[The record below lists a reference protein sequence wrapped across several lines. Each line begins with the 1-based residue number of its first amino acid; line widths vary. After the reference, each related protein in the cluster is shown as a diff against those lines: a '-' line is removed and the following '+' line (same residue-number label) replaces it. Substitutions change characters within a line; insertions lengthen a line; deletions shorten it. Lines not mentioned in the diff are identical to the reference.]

1 MRVYDNSS
9 LHGMHELLQQM
20 KELHAPD
27 RCEGIGND
35 IWHGIQKRIVSETSQ
50 QKIEKYWNSHS
61 SQHAVLLKMLTSGNS
76 ASRESLWDICKKVD
90 SSRTPT
96 IAQAMLNAFIDGCKS
111 EQLQL
116 MFDKLIVQWV
126 WRERMWN
133 VWGVK

>member
-35 IWHGIQKRIVSETSQ
+35 IWHGIQKRIVSETFQ
-50 QKIEKYWNSHS
+50 QKIEKYWNSNS
-61 SQHAVLLKMLTSGNS
+61 SEHAVLLKKLTSGNS

-90 SSRTPT
+90 SSRKPT
-96 IAQAMLNAFIDGCKS
+96 VDKAQLDAFIDGCKP

-116 MFDKLIVQWV
+116 MFDELIVQWV
-126 WRERMWN
+126 WRERMGN
-133 VWGVK
+133 AWGVK

>member
-1 MRVYDNSS
+1 MSVYDNSS

-50 QKIEKYWNSHS
+50 QKIEKYWNSNS
-61 SQHAVLLKMLTSGNS
+61 SQHAVLLKMLTSGNI
-76 ASRESLWDICKKVD
+76 ASRESLWDICKEVD
-90 SSRTPT
+90 SSRKPT
-96 IAQAMLNAFIDGCKS
+96 VDKAQLDAFIDGCKS

-133 VWGVK
+133 AWGVK

>member
-1 MRVYDNSS
+1 
-9 LHGMHELLQQM
+9 M

-50 QKIEKYWNSHS
+50 QKIEKYWNSNS

-76 ASRESLWDICKKVD
+76 AARESLWDICKEVD
-90 SSRTPT
+90 SSRKPT
-96 IAQAMLNAFIDGCKS
+96 VDKAQLDAFIDGCKP

-133 VWGVK
+133 AWGVN